1 MVADAAFWRPALVGG
16 LAVWWRGHVAL
27 SQQTWVQV
35 WAVTTLRVTR
45 RSPPLSSSP
54 AQYESRGTD
63 HKSRHRVKCVITL
76 MARNLGNPSPLNDVL
91 LLSPLYR

>member
-1 MVADAAFWRPALVGG
+1 MVERPRGLEPADVGSSLG
-16 LAVWWRGHVAL
+16 CHHSACDLEVPT
-27 SQQTWVQV
+27 S
-35 WAVTTLRVTR
+35 
-45 RSPPLSSSP
+45 LSSSP